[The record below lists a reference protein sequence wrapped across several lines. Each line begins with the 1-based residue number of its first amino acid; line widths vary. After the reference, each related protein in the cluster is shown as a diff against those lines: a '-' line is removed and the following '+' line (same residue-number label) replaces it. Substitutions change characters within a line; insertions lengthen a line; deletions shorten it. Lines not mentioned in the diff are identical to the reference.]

1 MQLIIKLKTMITCL
15 KIKNNMRIVFCL
27 LMLFPLFS
35 FGQEME
41 RIIKRA
47 VLIAHADFSDFS
59 LPDSNGIDE
68 VISQYRVRELK
79 SSMATYN
86 CYFLEVSPLY
96 CDSCQD
102 CKMLVAYWKEE
113 RRFFRLKGFRY
124 SEFSQFFNLV
134 LLEKCSY
141 LQNRVIKNTNKN
153 RKLIFKDVFLEDYE
167 LTELYKSYYDKKGRL
182 SIDATSC
189 FLRSMIVD
197 Y

>member
-1 MQLIIKLKTMITCL
+1 MQLTIKLKTMTTFV
-15 KIKNNMRIVFCL
+15 KRKNNMRIIFSL
-27 LMLFPLFS
+27 LMVFPLFS

-41 RIIKRA
+41 KIINRA

-59 LPDSNGIDE
+59 LPDSNGIDG

-96 CDSCQD
+96 CGSCQD
-102 CKMLVAYWKEE
+102 CKMLVAYWSEE

-124 SEFSQFFNLV
+124 SEFSQFFNFV
-134 LLEKCSY
+134 LLEKYSY
-141 LQNRVIKNTNKN
+141 SQNKVIKNNHKN

-167 LTELYKSYYDKKGRL
+167 LAELYKSYYNKKGRL
-182 SIDATSC
+182 SIDTTSC
-189 FLRSMIVD
+189 FLRSIIVD